1 MTQGYPNLCN
11 PKCVWVAEGGEGE
24 RRESKAAPSKA
35 VALYMLLPLAELSR
49 CHGPEQPRPA
59 NHLTN
64 QPASQPASCPCTIHD
79 PPLCQQQLKKSEGRS
94 RGERGKKSNFCWVV
108 LSSSCPG
115 ISSRVFP
122 GKGDRSGGRYS
133 SRWICYF
140 AVDPTEVLANLAH
153 KSCTTWAA
161 GSKIRASLL
170 HCCTLLTSETVERP
184 QLLC

>member
-1 MTQGYPNLCN
+1 MIHTIILIWHKVFLPQVKSWPRVILTCAIPNVSGWLR
-11 PKCVWVAEGGEGE
+11 EERGRGE
-24 RRESKAAPSKA
+24 RARQ
-35 VALYMLLPLAELSR
+35 LLPKQWLYICSFHLQSWAAATAQSS
-49 CHGPEQPRPA
+49 HDQPTIWP
-59 NHLTN
+59 T
-64 QPASQPASCPCTIHD
+64 SQPASLPPPCPCTIHD

-140 AVDPTEVLANLAH
+140 AVDLTEVLANLAH
-153 KSCTTWAA
+153 K
-161 GSKIRASLL
+161 KL
-170 HCCTLLTSETVERP
+170 HYMGCRLKD
-184 QLLC
+184 

>member
-64 QPASQPASCPCTIHD
+64 QPASQPACLLPAPVPSTIHH
-79 PPLCQQQLKKSEGRS
+79 SA
-94 RGERGKKSNFCWVV
+94 
-108 LSSSCPG
+108 SSSLRRAKDGAEEREEKSP
-115 ISSRVFP
+115 ISVEWFSPHRVPEFP
-122 GKGDRSGGRYS
+122 PVCFPEKATGLGDVTLQGES
-133 SRWICYF
+133 
-140 AVDPTEVLANLAH
+140 V
-153 KSCTTWAA
+153 
-161 GSKIRASLL
+161 
-170 HCCTLLTSETVERP
+170 TLL
-184 QLLC
+184 